1 MSSQKK
7 EFDWFDHDKN
17 RKLLW
22 KLLWGACA
30 LTLVAQLFVDVEPHF
45 DFDGFFGFSALLGFG
60 SCAVLIVF
68 SKILGHWLK
77 VREDFYDR

>member
-1 MSSQKK
+1 MSEKK

-22 KLLWGACA
+22 KLLWGTCA
-30 LTLVAQLFVDVEPHF
+30 LTVFAELFVDVHPHF
-45 DFDGFFGFSALLGFG
+45 GFDDFFGFSAILGFG
-60 SCAVLIVF
+60 SCAVLI
-68 SKILGHWLK
+68 ILAKLLGYVLK